1 MSIGTWVAQEG
12 RRYMTMAQC
21 PEHGRY
27 LIRIR
32 LSKEPEGT
40 LRISRLIYE
49 GASDAA
55 KKYDELSKTKKP
67 RYRSRW
73 NRNENDG

>member
-1 MSIGTWVAQEG
+1 MVWPFPAFRSNFT
-12 RRYMTMAQC
+12 
-21 PEHGRY
+21 
-27 LIRIR
+27 
-32 LSKEPEGT
+32 PEGT

-55 KKYDELSKTKKP
+55 KKYDEISKAKKP

-73 NRNENDG
+73 NRNENGN